1 MLKILGRRT
10 SGNVMKVLW
19 ALEELGVAY
28 EQVDVGG
35 RFGGNDRQD
44 YLAMNP
50 MGLVPTLVE
59 DDGFTMWESNS
70 ITRYLACKHGSGTLW
85 PTDPKVRGVAEPW
98 MDWQLSA
105 IAPMMRPVFWGLV
118 RTRPEDRDWDEI
130 NAAIERGNKLWAMLD
145 RHLAGRD
152 YIAGDRLT
160 IGDIPVGPM
169 AHRFL
174 SLVENRPATP
184 NLDGWYRRLTE
195 RPAFQKICMPPLE

>member
-1 MLKILGRRT
+1 
-10 SGNVMKVLW
+10 
-19 ALEELGVAY
+19 
-28 EQVDVGG
+28 
-35 RFGGNDRQD
+35 
-44 YLAMNP
+44 
-50 MGLVPTLVE
+50 
-59 DDGFTMWESNS
+59 
-70 ITRYLACKHGSGTLW
+70 
-85 PTDPKVRGVAEPW
+85 

-174 SLVENRPATP
+174 SLVENRSATP

-195 RPAFQKICMPPLE
+195 RPAFRKICMPPLE